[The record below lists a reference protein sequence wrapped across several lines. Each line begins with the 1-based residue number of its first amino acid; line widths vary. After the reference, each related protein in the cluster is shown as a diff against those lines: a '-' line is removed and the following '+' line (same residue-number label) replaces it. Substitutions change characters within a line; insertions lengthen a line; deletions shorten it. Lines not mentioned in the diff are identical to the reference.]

1 MVKFETEV
9 YEKSGED
16 IVGVKVIVSADNGQV
31 IDEIQVTNKMEFD
44 ELVSKLN
51 VLGDTYVQFSEDSNL
66 KGSTI
71 DEILSNSE
79 NMVVTYSNGTTETFK
94 ILKWLFRGEKNVIR

>member
-1 MVKFETEV
+1 M
-9 YEKSGED
+9 
-16 IVGVKVIVSADNGQV
+16 KVIVSADNGQV

-51 VLGDTYVQFSEDSNL
+51 VLDDTYIQFSEDSNL
-66 KGSTI
+66 KGPTI

-94 ILKWLFRGEKNVIR
+94 ILK